1 MKNVYDILFSKNN
14 IMKHYKEYNT
24 ILVLIKYID
33 FFVNCTQRYKNVA
46 GRMITKISTTIIFE

>member
-24 ILVLIKYID
+24 ILVLTKYID
-33 FFVNCTQRYKNVA
+33 FFVNCTQRSKTWLE
-46 GRMITKISTTIIFE
+46 G

>member
-33 FFVNCTQRYKNVA
+33 FFVNCTQRSKTWLEGYYQN
-46 GRMITKISTTIIFE
+46 FNNDYL